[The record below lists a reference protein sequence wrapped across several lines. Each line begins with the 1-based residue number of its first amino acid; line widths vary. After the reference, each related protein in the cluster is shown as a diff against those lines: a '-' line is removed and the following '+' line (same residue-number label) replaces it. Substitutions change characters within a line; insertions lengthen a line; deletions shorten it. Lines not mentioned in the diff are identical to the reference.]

1 LGIAESELTYV
12 IDDHDRLVRVDQGF
26 YRFAAENGWAGADSS
41 LGRSLWDFV
50 AGEEMRK
57 LQRMLV
63 RRVRGEAGR
72 VELPFRCDSP
82 GVRREMDIQIVP
94 SAAGTLVQFQARL
107 RSEETREFQP
117 LLDPEARRGTDLI
130 EMCGWCDRFWVDGE
144 WVEVEEAATRL
155 KLFQRSE
162 APMVSHGV
170 CPDCTEML
178 TAA

>member
-1 LGIAESELTYV
+1 V
-12 IDDHDRLVRVDQGF
+12 IDDEDRLVRVDKGF
-26 YRFAAENGWAGADSS
+26 YRFAADNGWAASDSS

-63 RRVRGEAGR
+63 RRVRGEAGD

-82 GVRREMDIQIVP
+82 GARREMDIHIAP
-94 SAAGTLVQFQARL
+94 SSAGTLVQFKARL
-107 RSEETREFQP
+107 RSEESREFQP
-117 LLDPEARRGTDLI
+117 LLDPEAIRADETI
-130 EMCGWCDRFWVDGE
+130 EMCGWCDRFRVGGE

-162 APMVSHGV
+162 LPAISHEV

-178 TAA
+178 LAA